1 MRKLKP
7 FWKNDLSL
15 QLIIETIN
23 NWSVDNLNKHVN
35 SMKWSP
41 DLMIQSC
48 DTGQQIPYFD
58 SC

>member
-15 QLIIETIN
+15 QLIIETTN

-48 DTGQQIPYFD
+48 DTGQ
-58 SC
+58 